1 MISTEGSHCKKKG
14 IVNTRPLRSFLML
27 VVLVGLGLMPAGGA
41 QSLTILHQF
50 GGVPANDGSEPLWMH
65 LIQAD
70 RKSTRLNSSHLGISY
85 AVFCLTKKKRNVT
98 TPAEREATLACQAT
112 HDWL

>member
-65 LIQAD
+65 LIQATD
-70 RKSTRLNSSHLGISY
+70 GDFYGTTEYGGGNNSGTGVQMTSSCGTTRL
-85 AVFCLTKKKRNVT
+85 
-98 TPAEREATLACQAT
+98 
-112 HDWL
+112 